1 MANFDVAIKK
11 EEVLKYRCKV
21 PNGYV
26 RLSSVLGS
34 LPRYADDDAAR
45 TAGLKDCELYI
56 NEFGNIT
63 AFGKGVQSLSTYV
76 STFDFN
82 EATNSLT
89 VNLANGD
96 VQQIDLSDL
105 EVNDSEILTDFSYNQ
120 PANQVTLNYVDGT
133 TEVVTVPAPPA
144 GETISF
150 IEYTDGTP
158 NTITVTYSDGT
169 TSAPVTV
176 TGLAT
181 QTPVVQ
187 SVAIDSVNNVL
198 VVTSIDSLGNT
209 IVENIP
215 LASVLDHFEEE
226 RRTVSGQG
234 VSILRP
240 SNNSDN
246 LSLTPGIFKNIYI
259 GAKTASNINP
269 SLGDFGNISLCTRG
283 SNPAF
288 LNEIGDGA
296 SFNVVGGQRNAVG
309 ADSSTPTSNFV
320 LGEGNIVESGARN
333 NYVYGS
339 SNYVNGSRNQAFFG
353 FFATSPVRNR
363 YATVKNGI
371 PGYTVRGDVG
381 DVTLYM
387 KSPELN
393 VPAGVTGS
401 NTLRDIFN
409 QQKIDF
415 APLFG
420 IGDEA
425 ILNVDIKISSVISN
439 SSNAAKIGEGFTANI
454 TGLVRLRQGAA
465 PDLTGLTATS
475 IASTSAGATLTA
487 AVLADS
493 TDELSIEVEF
503 NNSSGDS
510 INVRSYGVV
519 NFCYAAI

>member
-63 AFGKGVQSLSTYV
+63 AFGRGVQSLSTYV
-76 STFDFN
+76 STFEFN

-120 PANQVTLNYVDGT
+120 IANQVTLNYVDGT
-133 TEVVTVPAPPA
+133 TEIVTVPAPPA

-187 SVAIDSVNNVL
+187 SVAIDSINNVL

-234 VSILRP
+234 VSIFRP
-240 SNNSDN
+240 SNNGDN
-246 LSLTPGIFKNIYI
+246 VSLTPGNFKNIYI
-259 GAKTASNINP
+259 GAKTASNVNP
-269 SLGDFGNISLCTRG
+269 SLGDSGNISLCTRG
-283 SNPAF
+283 SNPFF
-288 LNEIGDGA
+288 LNSLGDNA
-296 SFNVVGGQRNAVG
+296 SFNVVGGQRNSIG
-309 ADSSTPTSNFV
+309 SDSSTSMYNFV
-320 LGEGNIVESGARN
+320 FGEGNQLQGGSRGN
-333 NYVYGS
+333 MVYGS
-339 SNYVNGSRNQAFFG
+339 SHNINGSNSQFFTG
-353 FFATSPVRNR
+353 FFASSPIRNR
-363 YATVKNGI
+363 FATIKNGI
-371 PGYTVRGDVG
+371 TSYVIPGDVG

-401 NTLRDIFN
+401 NTLRDIF
-409 QQKIDF
+409 QQQRIDF
-415 APLFG
+415 APLFA
-420 IGDEA
+420 IADEA

-439 SSNAAKIGEGFTANI
+439 SSNTAKIGEGFTANI

-475 IASTSAGATLTA
+475 VASTSAGATLTA

-493 TDELSIEVEF
+493 TDKLAVEVEF